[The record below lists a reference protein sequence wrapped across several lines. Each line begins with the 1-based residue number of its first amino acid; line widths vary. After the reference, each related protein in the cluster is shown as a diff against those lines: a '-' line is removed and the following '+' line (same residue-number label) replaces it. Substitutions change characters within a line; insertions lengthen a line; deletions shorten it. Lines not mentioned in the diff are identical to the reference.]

1 MLGVQECCE
10 AEEDLV
16 PDSEIITKG
25 SPLQPSPEGEQHSS
39 DPTIQKLARKMQQAG
54 DAICTRYEGRV
65 TVINYITF
73 CTCFFAHVCSK
84 KQSHCFGKKTTTNN
98 IFAS

>member
-25 SPLQPSPEGEQHSS
+25 SPLQPSLEGEQHSS

-54 DAICTRYEGRV
+54 DAIYTRYEGRV

-73 CTCFFAHVCSK
+73 S
-84 KQSHCFGKKTTTNN
+84 S
-98 IFAS
+98 IFLHMFVQRNT